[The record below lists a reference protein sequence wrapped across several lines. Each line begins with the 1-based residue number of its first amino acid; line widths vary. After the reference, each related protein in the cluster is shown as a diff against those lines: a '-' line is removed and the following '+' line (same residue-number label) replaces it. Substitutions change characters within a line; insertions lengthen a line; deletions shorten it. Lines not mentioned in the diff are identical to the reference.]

1 MDRTTQNFPVCH
13 PWRCLRDLDFLFDSF
28 AALASFATRSTN
40 SFASLACL
48 VTRRK
53 AAGFSFR
60 LSAFAFLLWVACASA
75 LAQGYPAKPVR
86 IMVGFA
92 PGGGVDT
99 AARIVAQGLSDL
111 WGTNVFIENRPGAA
125 GGVATEFTA
134 KAPPDGYTL
143 MLCQIASH
151 AITPARSRKLPYD
164 HINDF
169 AFPSLVGSVTNVF
182 MVHPSMP
189 TKTLREFLAFAKANP
204 GKVNFGSSGVGAS
217 PHMSIELLKSMAK
230 IDIVHVPYKGATP
243 ALTDVMSG
251 HIESSVGN
259 LSGSLLAA
267 VTSGRVRALGVTAG
281 KRSKHAPD
289 VPTFAEAGVPGY
301 DVSGWY
307 GICTQAKVPQP
318 VLAKLSADLNK
329 ALNEPLVRK
338 RLEDQAV
345 DVAPS
350 TPEQFVAHVRA
361 ETEKWTR
368 VVKEAGL
375 EER

>member
-1 MDRTTQNFPVCH
+1 MR
-13 PWRCLRDLDFLFDSF
+13 PWLNPKKLAHCL
-28 AALASFATRSTN
+28 AALV
-40 SFASLACL
+40 LC
-48 VTRRK
+48 
-53 AAGFSFR
+53 
-60 LSAFAFLLWVACASA
+60 VAVPAV
-75 LAQGYPAKPVR
+75 AQQYPAKPVR

-99 AARIVAQGLSDL
+99 AARIVAQGLTDA
-111 WGTNVFIENRPGAA
+111 WGMQVLVENRPGAA

-151 AITPARSRKLPYD
+151 AITPARSKKLPYD

-169 AFPSLVGSVTNVF
+169 AFPSMIGSVTNVF

-189 TKTLREFLAFAKANP
+189 TKSMREFIALAKARP
-204 GKVNFGSSGVGAS
+204 GQINFGSSGVGAS
-217 PHMSIELLKSMAK
+217 PHLSIELLKSMTR
-230 IDIVHVPYKGATP
+230 IDIVHVPYKGA
-243 ALTDVMSG
+243 ALALSDVMSG

-259 LSGSLLAA
+259 LSGGLLGAIKA
-267 VTSGRVRALGVTAG
+267 GRVRALGVTSA
-281 KRSKHAPD
+281 KRSKQVPE

-307 GICTQAKVPQP
+307 GICTQSKVPQP
-318 VLAKLSADLNK
+318 VLAKLTADLQRI
-329 ALNEPLVRK
+329 LNDPVVRK

-368 VVKEAGL
+368 VVREAGL
-375 EER
+375 EEK

>member
-1 MDRTTQNFPVCH
+1 MRPTFHVEVIVHTFTA
-13 PWRCLRDLDFLFDSF
+13 F
-28 AALASFATRSTN
+28 ASFATRSKT
-40 SFASLACL
+40 AC
-48 VTRRK
+48 V
-53 AAGFSFR
+53 
-60 LSAFAFLLWVACASA
+60 AFLLSVACATA
-75 LAQGYPAKPVR
+75 AAQGYPAKPVR
-86 IMVGFA
+86 MMVGFA

-111 WGTNVFIENRPGAA
+111 WGLQVVVENRPGAA
-125 GGVATEFTA
+125 GSVATEVTA
-134 KAPPDGYTL
+134 KAPADGYTI

-169 AFPSLVGSVTNVF
+169 AFPSMVGAVTNVF

-189 TKTLREFLAFAKANP
+189 TKSLREFLAFARANP
-204 GKVNFGSSGVGAS
+204 GKVSFGSSGVGAS
-217 PHMSIELLKSMAK
+217 PHMSIELLKSMTK

-251 HIESSVGN
+251 HIESSIGN
-259 LSGSLLAA
+259 LSGSLLSA
-267 VTSGRVRALGVTAG
+267 VNTGRVRALGVTSG
-281 KRSKHAPD
+281 RRSKHVPD

-301 DVSGWY
+301 DVTGWY
-307 GICTQAKVPQP
+307 GICTQSKVPQP
-318 VLAKLSADLNK
+318 VLAKLSADLNRI
-329 ALNEPLVRK
+329 LNEPQVRK

-345 DVAPS
+345 DVTPS
-350 TPEQFVAHVRA
+350 TPEQFIAHVRV
-361 ETEKWTR
+361 ETEKWTK